1 MATEDGLGDRVATTT
16 DVTSATAAV
25 QLLGVHK
32 AYGGVHALHSVDL
45 RLDFG
50 QVVALVGDNGAGKST
65 LLKVIAGAEQPD
77 GGEVLVRGESVSVAS
92 PDQASH
98 LGIGTVY
105 QDLALV
111 RTLTVAENMFL
122 GQEMPQKNKFLRRF
136 GALDARAEN
145 KATRETLLDLGIHVD
160 SVDQKVAKLSGGQ
173 AQSVAIGRA
182 VQRGHDILLLDEP
195 TAALGVVESGR
206 VKTLVERLR
215 LRGIAILIISHNID
229 EVVGLADAA
238 YVMRRGSIIGEC
250 RGAEVNRGR
259 LVDLLKRD
267 E

>member
-1 MATEDGLGDRVATTT
+1 VATT
-16 DVTSATAAV
+16 DVTNATDAV
-25 QLLGVHK
+25 RLVGVHK

-45 RLDFG
+45 TLEFG
-50 QVVALVGDNGAGKST
+50 KIVALVGDNGAGKST
-65 LLKVIAGAEQPD
+65 LLKLIAGAEQPD
-77 GGEVLVRGESVSVAS
+77 GGEILVRGESVSVAS

-98 LGIGTVY
+98 LGVGTVY

-111 RTLTVAENMFL
+111 LTLTVAQNMFL
-122 GQEMPQKNKFLRRF
+122 GQEIPQSNRLLRRL
-136 GALDARAEN
+136 GALDSRAMER
-145 KATRETLLDLGIHVD
+145 AAEDTLRDLGIHVD
-160 SVDQKVAKLSGGQ
+160 SVGQKVAKLSGGQ

-206 VKTLVERLR
+206 VKALVERLR
-215 LRGIAILIISHNID
+215 LRGLAILIISHNID

-250 RGAEVNRGR
+250 HGAEVNRAR

>member
-1 MATEDGLGDRVATTT
+1 
-16 DVTSATAAV
+16 
-25 QLLGVHK
+25 
-32 AYGGVHALHSVDL
+32 
-45 RLDFG
+45 
-50 QVVALVGDNGAGKST
+50 
-65 LLKVIAGAEQPD
+65 
-77 GGEVLVRGESVSVAS
+77 
-92 PDQASH
+92 
-98 LGIGTVY
+98 VY

-122 GQEMPQKNKFLRRF
+122 GQELPQKNGFLRRF
-136 GALDARAEN
+136 GALDSRAMQR
-145 KATRETLLDLGIHVD
+145 ATEETLRDLGIHVD
-160 SVDQKVAKLSGGQ
+160 SVDQKVGKLSGGQ

-215 LRGIAILIISHNID
+215 ARGMAILIISHNID
-229 EVVGLADAA
+229 EVVGLADGA
-238 YVMRRGSIIGEC
+238 YVMRRGSVIGEC
-250 RGAEVNRGR
+250 HGAEVNRGR

>member
-1 MATEDGLGDRVATTT
+1 VAIEDGLGDRVATTT
-16 DVTSATAAV
+16 AVTSATEAV
-25 QLLGVHK
+25 RLVGVHK
-32 AYGGVHALHSVDL
+32 AYGGVQALHSVDL

-77 GGEVLVRGESVSVAS
+77 GGQILVRGESVSVAS

-111 RTLTVAENMFL
+111 LTLTVAQNMFL
-122 GQEMPQKNKFLRRF
+122 GQEMQVENRLLRRF
-136 GALDARAEN
+136 GALDSRAMN
-145 KATRETLLDLGIHVD
+145 KATQQTLLELGIHVD
-160 SVDQKVAKLSGGQ
+160 SVDQKVAMLSGGQ

-215 LRGIAILIISHNID
+215 LRGIAILMISHNID

-238 YVMRRGSIIGEC
+238 YVMRRGSIIGEV
-250 RGAEVNRGR
+250 RGSEVNRGR

>member
-1 MATEDGLGDRVATTT
+1 MGKDRMTTT
-16 DVTSATAAV
+16 DVQRGAEAV
-25 QLLGVHK
+25 RLTGVHK
-32 AYGGVHALHSVDL
+32 AYGGVQALHSVDL
-45 RLDFG
+45 VLEFG
-50 QVVALVGDNGAGKST
+50 QIVALVGDNGAGKST

-77 GGEVLVRGESVSVAS
+77 GGQVRVRGNDVLVAS
-92 PDQASH
+92 PVEASH

-105 QDLALV
+105 QDLALG
-111 RTLTVAENMFL
+111 RSLSVAENMFL
-122 GQEMPQKNKFLRRF
+122 GQEVPVRTGLLRRL
-136 GALDARAEN
+136 GALDA
-145 KATRETLLDLGIHVD
+145 KAMERSTEKTLVDLGIHVD

-215 LRGIAILIISHNID
+215 ERGMAILIISHNID

-238 YVMRRGSIIGEC
+238 YVMRRGRIIGVC
-250 RGAEVNRGR
+250 QGSEVNRGR